1 MIITAKDLR
10 FNIAMLFDML
20 SKGED
25 ITMTYR
31 GKPKAKLIAV
41 EDEVVEKKPDM
52 MFGMWKDQEEDVDTY
67 TRNIRS
73 RRNFDIQ

>member
-1 MIITAKDLR
+1 MIVTAKDLR
-10 FNIAMLFDML
+10 FNITMLFDML

-25 ITMTYR
+25 ITVTYR

-41 EDEVVEKKPDM
+41 KDEINEKKSDM

-67 TRNIRS
+67 IRNIRS